1 MVLER
6 PLDYLVKEI
15 GGQQLMDVSPREV
28 SRKWLLADVYVSY
41 YSVTTKV
48 SNDSEDIQ

>member
-28 SRKWLLADVYVSY
+28 SRKWLLADDSVTDVSY
-41 YSVTTKV
+41 YSVTTK
-48 SNDSEDIQ
+48 